1 MSDDN
6 TQPHIIQE
14 FFLVG
19 WYIMSKAAAS
29 KSVSGKVDSPP
40 IGGAAAAAPQK
51 GLFTKKDADGNTVM
65 RDRTKAGLAAGGGL
79 LLFTDAGGNIVSGAV
94 GQATENVGKIGGSF
108 LDGLGITSLIVPV
121 SLSSSVFLSL
131 AFMFFMLTKF
141 M

>member
-1 MSDDN
+1 
-6 TQPHIIQE
+6 
-14 FFLVG
+14 
-19 WYIMSKAAAS
+19 MSKASAS

-40 IGGAAAAAPQK
+40 VGGAAAAPQK

-108 LDGLGITSLIVPV
+108 LDGLGITSLIIPV
-121 SLSSSVFLSL
+121 SLSSSIFMSL